1 MTLIEFFDKCPLE
14 NIIGSLALRP
24 GRVIFLGS
32 NRPKMEAA
40 LTAIRKICREQ
51 ELHAIISYRM
61 VAKNDITGVL
71 TVLRDI
77 LSQDNALSREEEY
90 VFDCSG
96 GDEASLVA
104 VGLAFRFTH
113 SRLFRI
119 QCETRRGVLY
129 KIPVHASG
137 EIVREPYDGTDKIYM
152 TVAQNLLLHGGN
164 LEGIG
169 RAHV

>member
-32 NRPKMEAA
+32 NRQKLESA
-40 LTAIRKICREQ
+40 LVSIRKILREQ
-51 ELHAIISYRM
+51 GIRAIVSYRM
-61 VAKNDITGVL
+61 VAQNDINGIL

-77 LSQDNALSREEEY
+77 LSQDNALSRAEEY

-119 QCETRRGVLY
+119 Q
-129 KIPVHASG
+129 
-137 EIVREPYDGTDKIYM
+137 
-152 TVAQNLLLHGGN
+152 
-164 LEGIG
+164 
-169 RAHV
+169 

>member
-96 GDEASLVA
+96 GLMKRLLWRSDWRSGSPIRVYSVSNARPGA
-104 VGLAFRFTH
+104 VCCTKSRRTH
-113 SRLFRI
+113 PARSCGSPTTER
-119 QCETRRGVLY
+119 TR
-129 KIPVHASG
+129 S
-137 EIVREPYDGTDKIYM
+137 T
-152 TVAQNLLLHGGN
+152 
-164 LEGIG
+164 
-169 RAHV
+169 

>member
-61 VAKNDITGVL
+61 VAKKRHHGGSDRSARHFITGQ
-71 TVLRDI
+71 R
-77 LSQDNALSREEEY
+77 ALP
-90 VFDCSG
+90 G
-96 GDEASLVA
+96 G
-104 VGLAFRFTH
+104 GIRF
-113 SRLFRI
+113 
-119 QCETRRGVLY
+119 
-129 KIPVHASG
+129 
-137 EIVREPYDGTDKIYM
+137 
-152 TVAQNLLLHGGN
+152 
-164 LEGIG
+164 
-169 RAHV
+169 